1 MRANKKSFQEE
12 RHIRFK
18 ELTMRKTIGFIG
30 AGNMGGAM
38 IEGIAKN
45 KLFNTIWVCDHHQEN
60 LDRLHEKYGVNTSLD
75 EKTVA
80 LNSDV
85 LVLSVKPKHY
95 PKLIET
101 IKECVKGDVIIV
113 DIAAGVTIRD
123 VKHYFGKD
131 LKVIKAM
138 PNTPALVLQ
147 AMSAISFDD
156 LVSEEDKTCITSI
169 FNSFGK
175 CEVVDETMMDAITS
189 VSGSSPAYVFMF
201 IEAMADEAVAQGL
214 PRKQAYTFAA
224 QAVLGSAQMVLETGM
239 HPGALKD
246 MVCSPGGTTIDAVC
260 ELERTGFRASV
271 ESAMRVCNEKSKKM
285 TEGK

>member
-1 MRANKKSFQEE
+1 M
-12 RHIRFK
+12 
-18 ELTMRKTIGFIG
+18 
-30 AGNMGGAM
+30 
-38 IEGIAKN
+38 
-45 KLFNTIWVCDHHQEN
+45 
-60 LDRLHEKYGVNTSLD
+60 
-75 EKTVA
+75 
-80 LNSDV
+80 
-85 LVLSVKPKHY
+85 
-95 PKLIET
+95 
-101 IKECVKGDVIIV
+101 IIV
-113 DIAAGVTIRD
+113 DIAAGVTILD
-123 VKHYFGKD
+123 VKKYFDKD
-131 LKVIKAM
+131 VKVIKAM

-156 LVSEEDKTCITSI
+156 LVTEEDKNCITSI

-175 CEVVDETMMDAITS
+175 CEVVDETMMDAVTS

-201 IEAMADEAVAQGL
+201 IEAMADAAVAQGL

-246 MVCSPGGTTIDAVC
+246 MVCSPDGTTIDAVC

-271 ESAMRVCNEKSKKM
+271 ESAMRACGEKSKKM

>member
-18 ELTMRKTIGFIG
+18 ELTMIETIGFIG

-38 IEGIAKN
+38 IEGIAKT

-60 LDRLHEKYGVNTSLD
+60 LDRLHEKYGVKTSLD

-101 IKECVKGDVIIV
+101 IKECVKSNVIIV
-113 DIAAGVTIRD
+113 DIAAGVTISD
-123 VKHYFGKD
+123 VKKYFGKD
-131 LKVIKAM
+131 VKVIKAM

-175 CEVVDETMMDAITS
+175 CEVVD
-189 VSGSSPAYVFMF
+189 VRQF
-201 IEAMADEAVAQGL
+201 
-214 PRKQAYTFAA
+214 
-224 QAVLGSAQMVLETGM
+224 
-239 HPGALKD
+239 GAKYLA
-246 MVCSPGGTTIDAVC
+246 GGNPVW
-260 ELERTGFRASV
+260 
-271 ESAMRVCNEKSKKM
+271 
-285 TEGK
+285 

>member
-1 MRANKKSFQEE
+1 MRE
-12 RHIRFK
+12 
-18 ELTMRKTIGFIG
+18 TIGFIG

-101 IKECVKGDVIIV
+101 IKECVKSDVIIV

-123 VKHYFGKD
+123 V
-131 LKVIKAM
+131 
-138 PNTPALVLQ
+138 NTPALVLQ

>member
-1 MRANKKSFQEE
+1 M
-12 RHIRFK
+12 
-18 ELTMRKTIGFIG
+18 
-30 AGNMGGAM
+30 
-38 IEGIAKN
+38 
-45 KLFNTIWVCDHHQEN
+45 
-60 LDRLHEKYGVNTSLD
+60 
-75 EKTVA
+75 
-80 LNSDV
+80 
-85 LVLSVKPKHY
+85 
-95 PKLIET
+95 
-101 IKECVKGDVIIV
+101 IIV
-113 DIAAGVTIRD
+113 DIAAGVTISD
-123 VKHYFGKD
+123 VKKYFGKD
-131 LKVIKAM
+131 VKVIKAM

-156 LVSEEDKTCITSI
+156 FVSEEDKTCITSI